1 MPDYSN
7 NRFKKP
13 FQKSGPSRFGARDM
27 GPKKMYKADCAKC
40 GTVTEV
46 PFRPNGMKPVY
57 CRDCFVR
64 EERPEGRDTRDER
77 PRFPK
82 KDFGTR
88 TYSPRDDRAERSE
101 RPAPAA
107 RPDARIDGL
116 QRQLTNVEAKL
127 DSLLSLV
134 EEMTVVPAPKVAKAP
149 AKKRATKKA

>member
-13 FQKSGPSRFGARDM
+13 FRKSGPDRFGARDM
-27 GPKKMYKADCAKC
+27 GPKQMYKADCAKC

-46 PFRPNGMKPVY
+46 PFRPNGMKPVF

-64 EERPEGRDTRDER
+64 DERPDGRDER
-77 PRFPK
+77 PRFK

-88 TYSPRDDRAERSE
+88 TYSPRDDRPQRAE
-101 RPAPAA
+101 RPASDP
-107 RPDARIDGL
+107 RIEGL

-134 EEMTVVPAPKVAKAP
+134 EEMTVVPAPKAPKAP
-149 AKKRATKKA
+149 LKKRATKKA